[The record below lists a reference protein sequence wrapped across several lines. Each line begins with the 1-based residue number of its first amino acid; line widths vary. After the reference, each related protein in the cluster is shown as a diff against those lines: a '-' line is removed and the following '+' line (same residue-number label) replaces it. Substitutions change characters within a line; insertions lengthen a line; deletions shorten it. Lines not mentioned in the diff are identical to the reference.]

1 MKSKISSIISKQQIS
16 NQILYNRSIVTIGLA
31 AFRLGLFD
39 ECNDI
44 LIEVSQSPKLKES
57 LAQGV
62 SSHQKQADKSLE
74 DELEEK
80 KRYIPPHL
88 HVNLEFLDCV
98 YMTTSMF
105 LEIPNLSENKFTV
118 QKNVINRNFRKLIE

>member
-1 MKSKISSIISKQQIS
+1 
-16 NQILYNRSIVTIGLA
+16 
-31 AFRLGLFD
+31 
-39 ECNDI
+39 
-44 LIEVSQSPKLKES
+44 
-57 LAQGV
+57 V

-88 HVNLEFLDCV
+88 HINLEFLDCV